1 MKNRIWLH
9 GFLFILSLLI
19 PGPGAGAQDWA
30 LSTNLLEYA
39 NLGTLNAEA
48 DYAVDRHWNLS
59 AGVRYN
65 PFSYDFGEDGSARQS
80 MERDGYESDEN
91 RLMVQHLSDGQPVG
105 DRIFLSKAFDSNVD
119 QFAWLGDTA
128 LVFTGV
134 WHALEQVYYI
144 DLQGSIRQL
153 TDGQY
158 DHVLGD
164 ICDNRIYLLRHSM
177 LEANELFCLQLSRPQ

>member
-65 PFSYDFGEDGSARQS
+65 PFSYDYGEDGSARNKQQS
-80 MERDGYESDEN
+80 YAIGVRYWPWHIYSGWWLAGKMQYQEYNVGGLVSRETRE
-91 RLMVQHLSDGQPVG
+91 G
-105 DRIFLSKAFDSNVD
+105 DRFGTGFTAGYSHMFTKWLNIEFGLGFWTGYDDYKKYACPVCGVVTDSGKKFFVLPDDIIVALSFIF
-119 QFAWLGDTA
+119 
-128 LVFTGV
+128 
-134 WHALEQVYYI
+134 
-144 DLQGSIRQL
+144 
-153 TDGQY
+153 
-158 DHVLGD
+158 
-164 ICDNRIYLLRHSM
+164 
-177 LEANELFCLQLSRPQ
+177 